1 MIELRQSTAVVIPVG
16 PVVAIAD
23 GFTMVPAATVTAIDC
38 GIKKHGTAGAAI
50 TLSASAGDNDMT
62 ATANNPGWYDLEL
75 TAGNTDT
82 LGEMLISFNDVD
94 VCLPFWAVVT
104 VITQAEWDRKYS
116 TGATVAQIYAAVVTN
131 AAGTDIA
138 ADIIAIK
145 AETATIV
152 TDTNE
157 LQVDLVNGGR
167 LDLIFDAIQTDTE
180 DLQTQI
186 GTDGAGLTALPWNAA
201 WDEQVQSE
209 VTDSLVAHN
218 LDHLALTATV
228 AADMTAEV
236 ANNTILSRII
246 SNGVTLNFNP
256 STDGLQP
263 IKDSLATSADI
274 AGAVLDEQMAGHV
287 DAGSAGKAIGDILVD
302 TGTTIPGTITVIDN
316 EIATIDTNVDSIL
329 ADTQTDGVVVAAA
342 SKTGYTLA
350 ATTGLGNQTANITG
364 NLSGSVGSVTGAVGS
379 VTGAVGSVTS
389 AVTLT
394 AAGIDAVWDE
404 PMQTGLSGRN
414 ALRALMAFVAGKT
427 SGAATTSITFRDVGD
442 TINMIVQTVDSEGDR
457 SATTLTFA

>member
-1 MIELRQSTAVVIPVG
+1 MHTIDVRAGKTDVTVYVKFIDSTAGTPETGVTFETVG
-16 PVVAIAD
+16 IDLWYMREGADHVALTEATQTVAGAHAD
-23 GFTMVPAATVTAIDC
+23 GGVVHISDGIVRVDLPDAACASGVNHVYV
-38 GIKKHGTAGAAI
+38 GGTATGMIVIGCAI
-50 TLSASAGDNDMT
+50 NLVAYDPFDTVRMGMT
-62 ATANNPGWYDLEL
+62 ALPNAAADAAGGLPISDDGGLDMDAILE
-75 TAGNTDT
+75 D
-82 LGEMLISFNDVD
+82 
-94 VCLPFWAVVT
+94 
-104 VITQAEWDRKYS
+104 
-116 TGATVAQIYAAVVTN
+116 TN
-131 AAGTDIA
+131 A
-138 ADIIAIK
+138 
-145 AETATIV
+145 
-152 TDTNE
+152 
-157 LQVDLVNGGR
+157 LQGDLVNGGR

-246 SNGVTLNFNP
+246 ANGVTLNFDP

-274 AGAVLDEQMAGHV
+274 ADAVLDEQMAGHV

-329 ADTQTDGVVVAAA
+329 ADTQTDGVVVATA

-364 NLSGSVGSVTGAVGS
+364 NLTGSVGSVTGAVGS
-379 VTGAVGSVTS
+379 VTT

-394 AAGIDAVWDE
+394 AAGIDAIWDE